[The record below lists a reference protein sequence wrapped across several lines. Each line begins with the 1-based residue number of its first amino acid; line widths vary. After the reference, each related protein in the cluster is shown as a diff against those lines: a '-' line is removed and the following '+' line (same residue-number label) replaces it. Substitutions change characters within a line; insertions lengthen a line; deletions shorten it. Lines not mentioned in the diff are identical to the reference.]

1 MGQASV
7 ESDEHTRHLLSS
19 RNEETAKVNNL
30 VGADLTLM
38 IREVAK
44 ELEISSGL
52 CQAVLIEYLST
63 RHVSKVCPVAT
74 ASRPPLIFSLSFARK
89 CKRQNFFTE
98 IAAGDKT

>member
-1 MGQASV
+1 MGQPSV
-7 ESDEHTRHLLSS
+7 ESDEHTRHPLSS

-30 VGADLTLM
+30 VGADLTLT

-52 CQAVLIEYLST
+52 CQAVLTEYLCT
-63 RHVSKVCPVAT
+63 RHDSKVCRVAT

-89 CKRQNFFTE
+89 YRRQKFLYRNCSW
-98 IAAGDKT
+98 